1 MFIEIGQFLNQRLS
15 ELGIDHIFGLPGDF
29 NLSYLEQIEED
40 TSLEFI
46 GNCNELNA
54 AYAADGY
61 ARSNGVAALVTTYGV
76 GDLSAIN
83 GIAGAYAENVPV
95 ILISGIPPLHAVNR
109 GELIHHTLVDGNYD
123 NIMNCMKEFTVAQT
137 RLTPENAAF
146 EIDRVLKQCLI
157 SRRPV
162 YIQLPSDI
170 THIKIDVD
178 AKPLDKRIPKS
189 DPQLLELALNEFCA
203 ELYSAKRPAFLIDQ
217 TAKVYG
223 LGKVLAQIAE
233 KYNIPYA
240 CLCTAKNV
248 IDESS
253 DLYAGIYAGSAS
265 QPKTKEIIEQSDC
278 LIGVGARFSDV
289 GTGFFSH
296 QIRKD
301 RYIDLKQYDLT
312 IYDRN
317 FAGIEI
323 AEFLTAL
330 LQRLKTR
337 EREPKSCSAPL
348 VQAPEYSEQDS
359 LTQAALWRAMSG
371 FFKANDVIIGEVGT
385 SNSSISGICLP
396 ATADYIAQPIW
407 GSIGY
412 TLPALLGSMLAQPK
426 RRHILFIGDGSI
438 QLTVQELSTIV
449 RQKLKPIIFV
459 LNNGGYT
466 IERLILGE
474 KSSYNDIQNWNYT
487 EVMRVF
493 NGADAYSTH
502 IVETVGQLHTVL
514 DQLESS
520 QTLALIELKLP
531 VMDAPASLTKFADV
545 VAQYD
550 YGHYSYQQLKPKTA
564 DILSPVG
571 TYK

>member
-203 ELYSAKRPAFLIDQ
+203 ELYSAKRPRFLIDQ

-253 DLYAGIYAGSAS
+253 DLYAGIYA
-265 QPKTKEIIEQSDC
+265 EM
-278 LIGVGARFSDV
+278 
-289 GTGFFSH
+289 
-296 QIRKD
+296 
-301 RYIDLKQYDLT
+301 
-312 IYDRN
+312 
-317 FAGIEI
+317 
-323 AEFLTAL
+323 
-330 LQRLKTR
+330 
-337 EREPKSCSAPL
+337 
-348 VQAPEYSEQDS
+348 QANP
-359 LTQAALWRAMSG
+359 
-371 FFKANDVIIGEVGT
+371 
-385 SNSSISGICLP
+385 
-396 ATADYIAQPIW
+396 
-407 GSIGY
+407 
-412 TLPALLGSMLAQPK
+412 
-426 RRHILFIGDGSI
+426 
-438 QLTVQELSTIV
+438 
-449 RQKLKPIIFV
+449 KLKRS
-459 LNNGGYT
+459 L
-466 IERLILGE
+466 
-474 KSSYNDIQNWNYT
+474 SS
-487 EVMRVF
+487 
-493 NGADAYSTH
+493 
-502 IVETVGQLHTVL
+502 
-514 DQLESS
+514 
-520 QTLALIELKLP
+520 P
-531 VMDAPASLTKFADV
+531 
-545 VAQYD
+545 
-550 YGHYSYQQLKPKTA
+550 TA
-564 DILSPVG
+564 
-571 TYK
+571 

>member
-240 CLCTAKNV
+240 CLCTAK
-248 IDESS
+248 
-253 DLYAGIYAGSAS
+253 
-265 QPKTKEIIEQSDC
+265 
-278 LIGVGARFSDV
+278 
-289 GTGFFSH
+289 
-296 QIRKD
+296 
-301 RYIDLKQYDLT
+301 
-312 IYDRN
+312 
-317 FAGIEI
+317 
-323 AEFLTAL
+323 
-330 LQRLKTR
+330 
-337 EREPKSCSAPL
+337 
-348 VQAPEYSEQDS
+348 
-359 LTQAALWRAMSG
+359 M
-371 FFKANDVIIGEVGT
+371 
-385 SNSSISGICLP
+385 
-396 ATADYIAQPIW
+396 
-407 GSIGY
+407 
-412 TLPALLGSMLAQPK
+412 
-426 RRHILFIGDGSI
+426 
-438 QLTVQELSTIV
+438 
-449 RQKLKPIIFV
+449 
-459 LNNGGYT
+459 
-466 IERLILGE
+466 
-474 KSSYNDIQNWNYT
+474 
-487 EVMRVF
+487 
-493 NGADAYSTH
+493 
-502 IVETVGQLHTVL
+502 
-514 DQLESS
+514 
-520 QTLALIELKLP
+520 
-531 VMDAPASLTKFADV
+531 
-545 VAQYD
+545 
-550 YGHYSYQQLKPKTA
+550 
-564 DILSPVG
+564 
-571 TYK
+571 

>member
-1 MFIEIGQFLNQRLS
+1 
-15 ELGIDHIFGLPGDF
+15 
-29 NLSYLEQIEED
+29 
-40 TSLEFI
+40 
-46 GNCNELNA
+46 
-54 AYAADGY
+54 
-61 ARSNGVAALVTTYGV
+61 
-76 GDLSAIN
+76 
-83 GIAGAYAENVPV
+83 
-95 ILISGIPPLHAVNR
+95 
-109 GELIHHTLVDGNYD
+109 
-123 NIMNCMKEFTVAQT
+123 
-137 RLTPENAAF
+137 
-146 EIDRVLKQCLI
+146 
-157 SRRPV
+157 
-162 YIQLPSDI
+162 
-170 THIKIDVD
+170 
-178 AKPLDKRIPKS
+178 
-189 DPQLLELALNEFCA
+189 
-203 ELYSAKRPAFLIDQ
+203 
-217 TAKVYG
+217 
-223 LGKVLAQIAE
+223 
-233 KYNIPYA
+233 
-240 CLCTAKNV
+240 
-248 IDESS
+248 
-253 DLYAGIYAGSAS
+253 
-265 QPKTKEIIEQSDC
+265 
-278 LIGVGARFSDV
+278 
-289 GTGFFSH
+289 
-296 QIRKD
+296 
-301 RYIDLKQYDLT
+301 
-312 IYDRN
+312 
-317 FAGIEI
+317 
-323 AEFLTAL
+323 
-330 LQRLKTR
+330 
-337 EREPKSCSAPL
+337 
-348 VQAPEYSEQDS
+348 
-359 LTQAALWRAMSG
+359 MSG

-449 RQKLKPIIFV
+449 RQKLKTIIFV
-459 LNNGGYT
+459 LNNKGYT